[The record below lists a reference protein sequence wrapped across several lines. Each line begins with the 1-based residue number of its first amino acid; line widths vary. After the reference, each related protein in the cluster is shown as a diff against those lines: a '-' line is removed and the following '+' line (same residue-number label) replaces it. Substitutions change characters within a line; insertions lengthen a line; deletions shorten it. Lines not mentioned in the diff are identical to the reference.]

1 MTRERRKEHGERK
14 KMNCFVVLGGLR
26 RLEFLGNSSAGTS
39 QARYCYLVR
48 ARCGRRYQYIL
59 RGGGPAAES
68 EIIYST
74 EYREYYTT
82 YYIATSQVYE
92 LQS

>member
-48 ARCGRRYQYIL
+48 GWFAL
-59 RGGGPAAES
+59 R
-68 EIIYST
+68 T
-74 EYREYYTT
+74 EVPVHT
-82 YYIATSQVYE
+82 
-92 LQS
+92 